1 MSFMSRVGGIIGGFT
16 NLGEEIVETV
26 WDTARSVVTDDE
38 YEGVG
43 DTILGIVQDNLI
55 SGVMQAAFGE
65 GSALEQTVGVIPGSV
80 RAPIATFTNDVLGTV
95 DAWQD
100 AYIERPLTAAV
111 MGFNVATQSGLTG
124 FLDGDTYRTAWQIA
138 NEGLP
143 EGEYD
148 LSKIPENQQELFTK
162 ELSLGRAIAFAMMG
176 TDTLNPHAAAEA
188 AQSSTFNL
196 ISGSFDLAETILLD
210 PLLFAGKP
218 IRAAR
223 LGKLTI
229 GGVTDVAKGVKRFDA
244 VLAPTR
250 ALLKIER
257 RTGPLGNK
265 KLGWTNKLNATEIA
279 NFTTRRAQQVIES
292 PNWKKLNDA
301 IEDLPSSEAM
311 RQLDNAA
318 GKGLS
323 TFEKSALVGRRAG
336 EIMDLLGKQKKG
348 KTVGITQETAMMLA
362 QATNPVMRS
371 NHYRY
376 AMGDQTVLVSALEAA
391 TKKSNALLGKANV
404 FDQIDNLEKEI
415 LATRNTLKQAAD
427 EHRQQRKLSDTV
439 DEIVEDKGF
448 DSPLVEEL
456 NSAMSRRRVLIK
468 EVQEAVDVLG
478 EGPEQFDFGF
488 ILDLKTRFSD
498 AQIDNLAAKKSGA
511 YGNDL
516 ARFLAANSPETSAL
530 IDAATD
536 RWLLDGVDYVRG
548 GRELLE
554 IIDPVGDAAQRGFLG
569 EEGIRALQSELAE
582 RAVLDRKIRV
592 PLSNKAKLSDTGVA
606 AKVFET
612 AAKALP
618 GRRIVE
624 YYSENT
630 SQRYFDT
637 NDALQSGNQFER
649 MIRDLRRF
657 DNNDI
662 LSPEEADR
670 YLGQWSML
678 EGSTQRLNMF
688 ETLIGEVNNRI
699 ASFIGDGNTATQEK
713 LLNHLTENYNA
724 ANFTFSRSR
733 PEGGRFGGSD
743 RARLSFQDGD
753 KVVNIVS
760 PLTQR
765 QLATSRVLPRY
776 DLVKE
781 ALDVATGDRR
791 FNRVR
796 NRTSKLLGDNSVLNL
811 KAVGRA
817 GSDSAEAIMRVWR
830 PAVLLRPAWP
840 LRVVGDEAL
849 RVASVIGGLNLLR
862 GMSSGFSDYRVELM
876 RRKGIDVESGF
887 IAKLKDELGEEAKDL
902 TDEFEIYDAYRQQAR
917 FKGNLEEADKVL
929 SKRYEQELLS
939 QWQTSKRIKGIAARS
954 ALGFATLGPIGALGG
969 AVVGAISQGSTAR
982 KFAQRELGEMT
993 AEGLKK
999 SADGLFNEATEIY
1012 RKVSAIGTADEV
1024 AAAAK
1029 QAKDLRFAAD
1039 LLLTKE
1045 AKLKEVMKV
1054 LRLDPDSKEYQALVA
1069 AQSAGVRLQ
1078 QAGRQPTMIGGVLV
1092 RNAIGDNN
1100 FNSNAIQGRV
1110 SADRSTSKLV
1120 QGASLKSK
1128 NEIDS
1133 DFWEQ
1138 ISLDQ
1143 GEDFVRAWDSTT
1155 NKQWKAGAGDPHVN
1169 DYLEVVWSTAHRSP
1183 ADYKF
1188 ALTEFLQKKQSGLKT
1203 LEDLDIPKSGP
1214 EFDAF
1219 VEAVYQTQNQIMPQF
1234 LGAKKIDDFNG
1245 IRNNLG
1251 DRKADDI
1258 KWEDV
1263 KVIRDGMDKNTLI
1276 DIDNNNYMNLTIGQQ
1291 ARGVTPNWQGSKKL
1305 MEFTNSAFTVL
1316 ASLPTDNLSRLP
1328 YFRASFDEEMARK
1341 LSAYVNPE
1349 TGEYVFQGEQL
1360 QKIINRLESSARD
1373 KALGDVRYLLYD
1385 LTEST
1390 RMQES
1395 LSNMMPF
1402 LGAWQEVISRWAG
1415 IAKDNPAYVS
1425 RVLDNFNSI
1434 PTTEDEEGNRW
1445 MILRMPDLGKIGGG
1459 GALLKPFVGK
1469 NLTFSKDAMS
1479 MLSSGGPGFGPLVTI
1494 PLAEIALVEPSLE
1507 EAVEFMWP
1515 YGLPQ
1520 GDNQFSRVIG
1530 QLAPAWAKRAKGAL
1544 AGSDELDRLALTV
1557 ARNRITALKMQEPTS
1572 DDGRFE
1578 TLYEQMISTEESR
1591 NEMMRDIKEDAQAL
1605 LKARAFA
1612 SMILPTTMKV
1622 DSPYQFYL
1630 DQWRELT
1637 KEDPLLADERFV
1649 EEYGTEFLAIMERT
1663 TKTKNGVSPTLESW
1677 DKFQEYL
1684 PLIEAYPEI
1693 GGLVTANVGSDEAQ
1707 RFNVAVYR
1715 RQQSSALSPGSPEK
1729 QRERVPL
1736 EDFIEAPDIKQG
1748 WEEYRDII
1756 NIRNAELE
1764 ARKEQQA
1771 SGSLN
1776 AASNADVKQWY
1787 SFKMEQ
1793 LQAAHPGWWQAF
1805 NVTDKLKDQK
1815 KFNALR
1821 AVVQDETLVQRPD
1834 IQQLKNYLDERQIAI
1849 DELAARKAAG
1859 GSDSLTSQS
1868 NSDVYEWWEWTRLQY
1883 RNEDDFID
1891 IFDRYLSRD
1900 NVDVLT
1906 WKTN

>member
-16 NLGEEIVETV
+16 NLGGEIVETV
-26 WDTARSVVTDDE
+26 WDTARSVVTPDE

-65 GSALEQTVGVIPGSV
+65 GSALEQTVGVIPGAV
-80 RAPIATFTNDVLGTV
+80 RAPIATFTSEVLGKV

-100 AYIERPLTAAV
+100 AYIERPLSAAV
-111 MGFNVATQSGLTG
+111 MGFNVATQSGLAG

-229 GGVTDVAKGVKRFDA
+229 GGVTDFSNVVKGVKRADA

-265 KLGWTNKLNATEIA
+265 KLGWTNKLDATEIA
-279 NFTTRRAQQVIES
+279 NFTTRRAKQVIDN
-292 PNWKKLNDA
+292 PNWSKLNDA
-301 IEDLPSSEAM
+301 IEALPSSETM
-311 RQLDNAA
+311 RQLTNTA

-323 TFEKSALVGRRAG
+323 TFEKSALVSRRAG

-348 KTVGITQETAMMLA
+348 KTAGITQETAMMLA

-376 AMGDQTVLVSALEAA
+376 AMGDQTVMVSALEAA
-391 TKKSNALLGKANV
+391 TKQSNALLGKAGV
-404 FDQIDNLEKEI
+404 LDQIDNLEKGI
-415 LATRNTLKQAAD
+415 LLTRNQLKEAAD
-427 EHRQQRKLSDTV
+427 KHRQKPKSPDDV
-439 DEIVEDKGF
+439 DGIVEDKGF

-456 NSAMSRRRVLIK
+456 NNAVSQRRALIK
-468 EVQEAVDVLG
+468 EVQEVVDVLG

-498 AQIDNLAAKKSGA
+498 AQIDNLAAKKNGA

-516 ARFLAANSPETSAL
+516 ARFLADNSPETSAL

-536 RWLLDGVDYVRG
+536 RWLLDGADYVRG
-548 GRELLE
+548 GREILE
-554 IIDPVGDAAQRGFLG
+554 IIDPGGSGVLG
-569 EEGIRALQSELAE
+569 KEGVQALQGVLAE
-582 RAVLDRKIRV
+582 RAALDRKIRV
-592 PLSNKAKLSDTGVA
+592 PLANKAKFSQTGVA

-612 AAKALP
+612 ASKALP

-649 MIRDLRRF
+649 MIRDLKRF

-699 ASFIGDGNTATQEK
+699 AAFVGEGNTATQEK

-781 ALDVATGDRR
+781 ALDNVTGNRR

-796 NRTSKLLGDNSVLNL
+796 DRAGKLLGDNSVVNL

-876 RRKGIDVESGF
+876 RRKGIDIESGF

-902 TDEFEIYDAYRQQAR
+902 IDEFEIYDAYRQQVK
-917 FKGNLEEADKVL
+917 FKGNLEEADRVL
-929 SKRYEQELLS
+929 SKRYEKELLS

-982 KFAQRELGEMT
+982 KLAQRELGEMT
-993 AEGLKK
+993 AEGLQR
-999 SADGLFNEATEIY
+999 SATGLFNEATEIY
-1012 RKVSAIGTADEV
+1012 KRVSVIGTADEV

-1029 QAKDLRFAAD
+1029 QVKDLRFAAD
-1039 LLLTKE
+1039 LLLAKE

-1100 FNSNAIQGRV
+1100 FSANAIQGRV

-1120 QGASLKSK
+1120 QGASRKSK

-1155 NKQWKAGAGDPHVN
+1155 NKQWKAGPGDPHVN
-1169 DYLEVVWSTAHRSP
+1169 DYLEVVWSTAHSNP
-1183 ADYKF
+1183 GDYKY
-1188 ALTEFLQKKQSGLKT
+1188 ALTEFLQKKQSGRKT
-1203 LEDLDIPKSGP
+1203 LEDLDIPNSGP

-1234 LGAKKIDDFNG
+1234 LGNNKIDDFND

-1251 DRKADDI
+1251 NRKADDV

-1263 KVIRDGMDKNTLI
+1263 QIIRDGINKDTLI
-1276 DIDNNNYMNLTIGQQ
+1276 DIDNDNYMNLTIGQQ

-1305 MEFTNSAFTVL
+1305 MEFTNNAFTVL

-1341 LSAYVNPE
+1341 LSAYVDPE
-1349 TGEYVFQGEQL
+1349 TGGYIFEGDQL
-1360 QKIINRLESSARD
+1360 QKIIDKLEKGARN

-1402 LGAWQEVISRWAG
+1402 LGAWQEVITRWAG
-1415 IAKDNPAYVS
+1415 IAKENPAYVS

-1434 PTTEDEEGNRW
+1434 PTAEDEEGNRW
-1445 MILRMPDLGKIGGG
+1445 MILRMPGLEKIGGG

-1469 NLTFSKDAMS
+1469 NLSFSKDAMS
-1479 MLSSGGPGFGPLVTI
+1479 MLSSGGPGFGPLITI

-1530 QLAPAWAKRAKGAL
+1530 QLSPAWAKRAKGAL

-1557 ARNRITALKMQEPTS
+1557 ARDRITALKMQEPTS
-1572 DDGRFE
+1572 DDERFE

-1622 DSPYQFYL
+1622 DSPYSFYL
-1630 DQWRELT
+1630 EQWRAMS
-1637 KEDPLLADERFV
+1637 KEDPLLADERFIS
-1649 EEYGTEFLAIMERT
+1649 EYGSEFLAIIQRT
-1663 TKTKNGVSPTLESW
+1663 SKTKNGVSPTIESW
-1677 DKFQEYL
+1677 DNFQKYL

-1693 GGLVTANVGSDEAQ
+1693 GGLVTATIGSDEAQ

-1748 WEEYRDII
+1748 WEEYREII
-1756 NIRNAELE
+1756 NIRNTELE
-1764 ARKEQQA
+1764 ARKEQEA

-1815 KFNALR
+1815 KFDALR
-1821 AVVQDETLVQRPD
+1821 AVVQDETLAQRPD

-1849 DELAARKAAG
+1849 DELSARKAAG
-1859 GSDSLTSQS
+1859 GSDSLTSQA

-1906 WKTN
+1906 WRTN